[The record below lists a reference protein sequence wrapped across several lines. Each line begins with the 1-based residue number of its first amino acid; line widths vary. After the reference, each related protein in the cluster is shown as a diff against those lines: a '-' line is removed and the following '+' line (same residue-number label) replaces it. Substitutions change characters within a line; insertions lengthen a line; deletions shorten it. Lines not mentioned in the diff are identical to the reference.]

1 MYYIRAM
8 NPPRLRCAVISYSY
22 KADTELHHRLPQD
35 SELQH
40 AWLVHIG
47 LSVTDKRK
55 CIYVCE

>member
-1 MYYIRAM
+1 M